1 MDSRIEQI
9 MNEQE
14 QSDKS
19 FLEKDSALSSLFG
32 QNKYTKQEMRET
44 WLRGIRH
51 GVEIGLFKAS
61 LEGQKIELQ
70 RSAED
75 EKHAEFIRKF
85 YALAEE
91 YGCAIQYH
99 PIHGMTIIAR

>member
-1 MDSRIEQI
+1 MDSRIERI

-19 FLEKDSALSSLFG
+19 FLEKDSSLSSLFG
-32 QNKYTKQEMRET
+32 QKKYTNQEMRET

-70 RSAED
+70 RNTED
-75 EKHAEFIRKF
+75 ESHAEFIRKF

>member
-1 MDSRIEQI
+1 MDIRIEQI

-70 RSAED
+70 RAED
-75 EKHAEFIRKF
+75 EKHTEFIRKF